1 MYMGRS
7 TFQVTAIHAVG
18 EDFAEPELHWQPEG
32 LAGGRTEPSTLEVS
46 TGMVSYISQSFNSA
60 GL

>member
-32 LAGGRTEPSTLEVS
+32 LAGGRTVGRSMETVLERP
-46 TGMVSYISQSFNSA
+46 
-60 GL
+60 